1 VKRRVKVSRVSY
13 PKIVTE
19 EIVEGE
25 NRFVVTFFELEN
37 AALAFFDEIG
47 HLRLGTLSVA
57 VPREEREPPSLT
69 SVLLGDRNA
78 ALSMILAEQLA
89 TTLGKMVLTSVFL
102 KRDQETLSGPIIL
115 RLAKKLFDR
124 MKGGVRE

>member
-1 VKRRVKVSRVSY
+1 VSRVPY
-13 PKIVTE
+13 PKMMTE

-25 NRFVVTFFELEN
+25 NRFVVTLFELEN
-37 AALAFFDEIG
+37 AALAFFNEIE

-57 VPREEREPPSLT
+57 VPRKEREPPSLT

-89 TTLGKMVLTSVFL
+89 TALGKMVLTSVFL
-102 KRDQETLSGPIIL
+102 KRDQEALAGPIIL
-115 RLAKKLFDR
+115 RLARKLVDR
-124 MKGGVRE
+124 MKSGVKE